1 MKTRNDFVSN
11 SSSCSFVVA
20 IPSED
25 KYKFKDFVKD
35 LVADCAKNK
44 DQEYGMTKERLQELN
59 DFNTRNLDYHLN
71 SSELLFLGTLKVN
84 DKQYTVVRP
93 DINDKKYADSE
104 DDYNY
109 DTEMFNELQ
118 KDIKK
123 TSFGTDTGEKLVEAA
138 EDKVTVS
145 YPVYAN
151 SIAFPALDMEYFTR
165 HYSFIDP
172 AKETKEDRKH
182 AAEQIIKLVNFI
194 KNNEDSGL
202 YHFINTHTYFISKQ
216 TIWNT
221 RALLE
226 SKADLIFD
234 KWEDLDALEKRLDE
248 GQRLFV
254 IKQNN
259 GGDGWDND
267 AVYALGGWDC
277 KFGDNA
283 AIEVIYSE
291 CC

>member
-35 LVADCAKNK
+35 IVKDCAADKNEK
-44 DQEYGMTKERLQELN
+44 SEMTKEAVDKLN
-59 DFNTRNLDYHLN
+59 DFNARNLDYHLN
-71 SSELLFLGTLKVN
+71 SSELLFLGTLRVN

-93 DINDKKYADSE
+93 DLNDKKYADGE
-104 DDYNY
+104 RDYNY
-109 DTEMFNELQ
+109 DTELFNELQ
-118 KDIKK
+118 RDIKK
-123 TSFGTDTGEKLVEAA
+123 KSFGKGTGEKLVEAT

-145 YPVYAN
+145 YPVYAS
-151 SIAFPALDMEYFTR
+151 SIAFPALDMEYFTG

-172 AKETKEDRKH
+172 AKETKKDRKH
-182 AAEQIIKLVNFI
+182 AAEQIINLVNFI
-194 KNNEDSGL
+194 KNPEDSDL
-202 YHFINTHTYFISKQ
+202 YHFINTHTYFISKN

-226 SKADLIFD
+226 SKADIVFD
-234 KWEDLDALEKRLDE
+234 EWEDLDALEKRLDE

-254 IKQNN
+254 IRQNN
-259 GGDGWDND
+259 GGDGWDSD

-277 KFGDNA
+277 KFGDKA
-283 AIEVIYSE
+283 TVEVLYSE